1 VFEIDISQGAI
12 DLPGVTTLHDRFDD
26 LSGLMEMHA
35 SNSYRESIIRAFTNA
50 GLTIN
55 YGLVLDPNGGNS
67 PVLPAAIAGTSGN
80 DRIEVRSAPAS
91 GLAGNDVLHT
101 SQTSS
106 VAVMNGGAGIDT
118 FVITAP
124 GVNAVITPVPG
135 ERRDH
140 LQFRM
145 FGGPGGTEVVG
156 NDLVFTVLG
165 NGGMDSVVTVQGW
178 YDPINN
184 YQLATVRQMV
194 PAEGETWFFLRNL
207 LNSSVPLLNIG
218 TPGDDLIYG
227 STFDDGAIYGGLGN
241 DDINGRGGDDLIYG
255 DTLGAPN
262 DPHGGN
268 DTLNGGDGNDTLYG
282 GGGNDRLFGDAGDDR
297 LYGGEGDDYLS
308 GGQGSDLDRLYGN
321 AGNDMLVTSGGSD
334 LLAGGAGDD
343 IYSIESTDGSRAT
356 VSDGGLG
363 NDLLRMKSPGADYT
377 RTAFT
382 VVGGTNL
389 TVSTFTAAGVL
400 LQRVDITDM
409 RNSAGRIE
417 TLEVDQGNNNGDF
430 GRYNLNTAW
439 SAALAG
445 TSTSSAFVGSFVG
458 SRYTGDGDDNILGT
472 SGNDSISGLRG
483 NDTINGMAG
492 DDKIWGDE
500 GNDTLDGGAGNDQI
514 WGGTGND
521 TISGGGGSDA
531 LYGGPGNDTVALTV
545 SPRTASI
552 VDGGTGVDLA
562 SLNFANSLSNS
573 VGVSI
578 TARDAAGT
586 SLGQLSAG
594 STYAA
599 INTALAGAQSL
610 TFSVGISITG
620 ISTVELRNFE
630 SYSTTGSGDSDLILA
645 GVTGTHD
652 GGGGTD
658 ALYADWSAATQAI
671 VWVNNPAQSVQ
682 VNGLTLTGIERMLIA
697 TGSSDDVLSNVNVTT
712 NDTFITGA
720 GNDTISAGAGDDSI
734 EAGAGNDYLD
744 GGVGADTMLGGTGDD
759 TYVVDAAGDV
769 VTELPGEGTDT
780 VLSSIT
786 YTLGANV
793 ENLTL
798 TGTTAL
804 NGTGNTLDNVLTGN
818 NAVNVLTGGAGND
831 TLDGRAGAD
840 TLIGGTG
847 DDLYIVDNAGDVITE
862 LIGGGI
868 DSVNAF
874 VTYALPVEVENLT
887 LVGTAAIRGT
897 GNASNNF
904 IVGNALRN
912 TLNGLGGNDV
922 LDGKT
927 GADTLIGGTGDDTY
941 YVDNVGDIVTEQA
954 GEGTDLVFAAIDHT
968 LAANVENLVLSGTAA
983 RTGTGNELNNRITGN
998 AIANTLNGGGGNDTL
1013 FGLGGNDVLIGG
1025 SGDDRLSG
1033 GNGRDTLTGGT
1044 GADRF
1049 VFDTAPSA
1057 TNADTITDFDIA
1069 LDSIGLSSTVFTG
1082 IGVVGQALAAE
1093 YFAAGA
1099 GLTAA
1104 PNATVRFVLDTSS
1117 GRLFFDADG
1126 AGGSTAVL
1134 MATFQGSAAAA
1145 LTASSIWIEEPA
1157 AALNTGDWSD
1167 ADSTAS
1173 IGSVP
1178 DFTGADDL
1186 YARASILSL
1195 PDGLAVISDDWALHS
1210 LLEASELLGQTG
1222 PSNAGFRY
1230 EAADEAPVV
1239 SGGVLRAIAH
1249 KLSDEGLVAAF

>member
-1 VFEIDISQGAI
+1 MVKGKLTSTRFLDEAAVLTSTRHSGYEDALKQHLWLETNAIGDWHSALLQPARPAALQAKASAQTDSHSPIESVTGETELLRDGVPWVIATRADTTATRHDIPTSVEPRAVALSVESSTVRAGAADTQVQQGQLNQLPNYNLPLSLDAVLLSQVAYQDGATLAHLGAWKPLRAMAGVMTSGSIDSSGGYTADNGFASPASSGSAYAFAASRLAGGAKEYVIAFAGTDFFDVGDLQSDFITWGFTNYYQQMQPLFAEVLLQALADKDRNEDVRILITGHSLGGAAAQAAFADLLIDAGTAMWSDPSAPVGIGHRLYDIPQVRDRAADVSALVNQTQVVTFGAPSLQLDFDKLGPWELEGIKLSFAVGGLKIGLTATIALLAAHEASWLAPRANLNLSDADEAAFRSQVHQFELTDSTPGRLPDPVARLGPESLDRGSVFEIDISQGAI

-282 GGGNDRLFGDAGDDR
+282 GVGNDRLFGDAGDDR

-531 LYGGPGNDTVALTV
+531 LYG
-545 SPRTASI
+545 
-552 VDGGTGVDLA
+552 
-562 SLNFANSLSNS
+562 
-573 VGVSI
+573 
-578 TARDAAGT
+578 
-586 SLGQLSAG
+586 
-594 STYAA
+594 
-599 INTALAGAQSL
+599 
-610 TFSVGISITG
+610 
-620 ISTVELRNFE
+620 
-630 SYSTTGSGDSDLILA
+630 
-645 GVTGTHD
+645 
-652 GGGGTD
+652 
-658 ALYADWSAATQAI
+658 
-671 VWVNNPAQSVQ
+671 
-682 VNGLTLTGIERMLIA
+682 
-697 TGSSDDVLSNVNVTT
+697 
-712 NDTFITGA
+712 
-720 GNDTISAGAGDDSI
+720 
-734 EAGAGNDYLD
+734 
-744 GGVGADTMLGGTGDD
+744 
-759 TYVVDAAGDV
+759 
-769 VTELPGEGTDT
+769 
-780 VLSSIT
+780 
-786 YTLGANV
+786 
-793 ENLTL
+793 
-798 TGTTAL
+798 
-804 NGTGNTLDNVLTGN
+804 
-818 NAVNVLTGGAGND
+818 
-831 TLDGRAGAD
+831 
-840 TLIGGTG
+840 
-847 DDLYIVDNAGDVITE
+847 
-862 LIGGGI
+862 
-868 DSVNAF
+868 
-874 VTYALPVEVENLT
+874 
-887 LVGTAAIRGT
+887 
-897 GNASNNF
+897 
-904 IVGNALRN
+904 
-912 TLNGLGGNDV
+912 
-922 LDGKT
+922 
-927 GADTLIGGTGDDTY
+927 
-941 YVDNVGDIVTEQA
+941 
-954 GEGTDLVFAAIDHT
+954 
-968 LAANVENLVLSGTAA
+968 
-983 RTGTGNELNNRITGN
+983 
-998 AIANTLNGGGGNDTL
+998 
-1013 FGLGGNDVLIGG
+1013 
-1025 SGDDRLSG
+1025 
-1033 GNGRDTLTGGT
+1033 
-1044 GADRF
+1044 
-1049 VFDTAPSA
+1049 
-1057 TNADTITDFDIA
+1057 
-1069 LDSIGLSSTVFTG
+1069 
-1082 IGVVGQALAAE
+1082 
-1093 YFAAGA
+1093 
-1099 GLTAA
+1099 
-1104 PNATVRFVLDTSS
+1104 
-1117 GRLFFDADG
+1117 
-1126 AGGSTAVL
+1126 
-1134 MATFQGSAAAA
+1134 
-1145 LTASSIWIEEPA
+1145 
-1157 AALNTGDWSD
+1157 
-1167 ADSTAS
+1167 
-1173 IGSVP
+1173 
-1178 DFTGADDL
+1178 
-1186 YARASILSL
+1186 
-1195 PDGLAVISDDWALHS
+1195 
-1210 LLEASELLGQTG
+1210 
-1222 PSNAGFRY
+1222 
-1230 EAADEAPVV
+1230 
-1239 SGGVLRAIAH
+1239 
-1249 KLSDEGLVAAF
+1249 